1 MVLITSFNSYL
12 ILHDI
17 HFLIYGPI
25 KRYKDDKVG
34 SASRQARFD
43 SDFLPL
49 CEHDG
54 FLVSNSDTT
63 FFVITDFHKQTTAYM
78 LPTCFHDLKSH
89 LKVKSF
95 WPYDHMVLLQHLFFI
110 KSSKLIAS
118 LG

>member
-63 FFVITDFHKQTTAYM
+63 FFVITDFQKQTTAYM